1 MKKFLT
7 SIFLSV
13 FILQSTGSVIQVFA
27 EEVDQNYF
35 IVTAYYSPLP
45 DQNNYLTGNFKDE
58 VILNGQGIAGASGKK
73 VFSGML
79 AAPSKYSFG
88 TKIHLDGLGIGEV
101 SDRGGAI
108 VPAGQRG
115 YSYDRIDIWMGYGD
129 EGLKRALY
137 WGKRKVAGNIVDA
150 TSSVNLDYT
159 SVPSPNWI
167 SVGKDDISN
176 KSVQQSVLEPVE
188 QNVSI
193 FEIVLSSL
201 NSGNYVAELQT
212 LLSDLGYIASDYT
225 AGVYDDKTIEAV
237 RSFQLNF
244 GVISHINDAGNGV
257 YGPKTQKEF
266 KRQYDIYLKEQKL
279 FQEYEESLELLQQ
292 EAQLNAQETI
302 KNITNVGYGEIS
314 SSVREFQIVLSNL
327 GYFDYKDTA
336 IFGAKTKS
344 SLIDYQLE
352 NNIIDKQSQ
361 VDAGIIGPKTLESLT
376 EDIADTYFIQKLI
389 EQNSLNG
396 YISYVKKE
404 NKKIALELEQRKNSQ
419 EQISNNTIENTPI
432 IKKI

>member
-13 FILQSTGSVIQVFA
+13 FILQSTWSVIQVFA

-58 VILNGQGIAGASGKK
+58 VILNGQWIAGASGKK

-79 AAPSKYSFG
+79 AAPSKYSFW
-88 TKIHLDGLGIGEV
+88 TKIHLDWLGIGEV

-108 VPAGQRG
+108 VPAGQRW
-115 YSYDRIDIWMGYGD
+115 YSYDRIDIWMWYGD
-129 EGLKRALY
+129 EWLKRALY
-137 WGKRKVAGNIVDA
+137 WGKRKVAWNIVDA

-167 SVGKDDISN
+167 SVWKDDISN

-201 NSGNYVAELQT
+201 NSWNYVAELQT
-212 LLSDLGYIASDYT
+212 LLSDLWYIASDYT
-225 AGVYDDKTIEAV
+225 AWVYDDKTIEAV

-244 GVISHINDAGNGV
+244 WVISHINDAWNGV

-302 KNITNVGYGEIS
+302 KNITNVWYWEIS

-336 IFGAKTKS
+336 IFWAKTKS

-361 VDAGIIGPKTLESLT
+361 VDAWIIGPKTLESLT

-389 EQNSLNG
+389 EQNSLNW